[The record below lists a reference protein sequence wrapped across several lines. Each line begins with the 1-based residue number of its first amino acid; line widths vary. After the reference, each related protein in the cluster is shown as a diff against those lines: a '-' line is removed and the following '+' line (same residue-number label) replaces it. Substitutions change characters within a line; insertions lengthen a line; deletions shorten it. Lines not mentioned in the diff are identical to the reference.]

1 MFTTC
6 LLLEPSLISNNYPLS
21 YYTYYHAY
29 AYLVMMYCIVLYD
42 YLYITCI
49 ASCYVYYAYV
59 CNMPHGEHQLIAEY
73 V

>member
-1 MFTTC
+1 
-6 LLLEPSLISNNYPLS
+6 
-21 YYTYYHAY
+21 
-29 AYLVMMYCIVLYD
+29 MMCCIVLYD

-49 ASCYVYYAYV
+49 ASCYVYYAYA